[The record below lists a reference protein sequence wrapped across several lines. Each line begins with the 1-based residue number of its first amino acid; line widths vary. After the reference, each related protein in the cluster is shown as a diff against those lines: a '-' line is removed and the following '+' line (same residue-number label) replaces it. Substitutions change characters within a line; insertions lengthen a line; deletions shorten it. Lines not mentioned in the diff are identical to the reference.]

1 MPLGLTFKIE
11 DPDETIVNCPIAG
24 EKNPVE
30 VSVVNPILGADAVL
44 AARVMLSREL
54 KTLILNGAAS
64 TQKEESPIPRA
75 TSS

>member
-1 MPLGLTFKIE
+1 M
-11 DPDETIVNCPIAG
+11 NCPIAG